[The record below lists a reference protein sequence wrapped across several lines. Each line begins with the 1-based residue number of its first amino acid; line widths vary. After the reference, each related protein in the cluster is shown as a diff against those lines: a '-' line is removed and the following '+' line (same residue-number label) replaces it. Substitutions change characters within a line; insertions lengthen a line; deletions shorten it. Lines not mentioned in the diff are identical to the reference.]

1 MPPYARKASMPANLR
16 IPLEGNLDLT
26 YRCNNVCRHCW
37 LWLAPNAAQQA
48 QELSFG
54 EICSIADQA
63 RAMGTRTWHISGGEP
78 MLRPD
83 FAEIFDYLTRSAL
96 NYSLNTNG
104 TLITPQ
110 IAQLLKRKG
119 NKMVALYGATAEV
132 YDDVTRNPG
141 GFEAAMRGFR
151 YLQEAGAG
159 FTVQLVPMRQNWHQ
173 WAEMQALA
181 ESLSP
186 HQRVG
191 AAWLYLSSSASAAKN
206 REIAAQR
213 LSPADVI
220 QLDQPIPADLT
231 QLFDPAAVAQSGCG
245 QVAPGDDRLFA
256 SCIDHRT
263 SFHIDPYGQMSWCSF
278 IKDPELRYDLR
289 TDSFRPDSFRKGWD
303 EFIPACAEKV
313 RGSEAWRQN
322 CGSCENRAD
331 CRWCAVY
338 AHLET
343 GSYSA
348 RVPYLCAMAEEAKAF
363 KQNWR
368 QNHRRYF
375 QIAGMT
381 ICLESD
387 QDLKDIP
394 FKPEL
399 TAFEVSG
406 PGEDNIVLKHH
417 FALPDLSKQ
426 DTGQEV
432 YRQAPWAI
440 SRLKNGAWLYQGIS
454 ANPANPE
461 LHRAAVFSSDYR
473 RAEIYSPP
481 GEVDTLHRLGWQAL
495 SLFPTD
501 QIWLAPLLADRQAV
515 LVHSAAAVI
524 NGQGLVFIGH
534 SSAGKSTT
542 MELLKAAGI
551 GAEVL
556 CDDRNVL
563 RKWGGPAGEWR
574 VHGTWSHGTT
584 ADVSP
589 ASAPLRAV
597 LFLHKDT
604 QNRLVPLTARP
615 EIWRRLL
622 ATLIRPLGTADWWQ
636 KELDVL
642 EQLVRETSFFT
653 MHFDQSGAIVP
664 ELARLCA

>member
-1 MPPYARKASMPANLR
+1 MPPYARKASLPANLR

-37 LWLAPNAAQQA
+37 LWLAPNASQQA
-48 QELSFG
+48 QEMSFA

-63 RAMGTRTWHISGGEP
+63 RSMGTRTWHISGGEP

-83 FAEIFDYLTRSAL
+83 FADIFDYLTRSAP

-104 TLITPQ
+104 TLITPS

-119 NKMVALYGATAEV
+119 TKMVALYGATAEV

-159 FTVQLVPMRQNWHQ
+159 FIVQMIPMRQNWHQ

-181 ESLSP
+181 ESLSA

-191 AAWLYLSSSASAAKN
+191 APWLYLSSSASTAKN

-213 LSPADVI
+213 LAPADVI
-220 QLDQPIPADLT
+220 MLDQPVPTDLT
-231 QLFDPAAVAQSGCG
+231 QLFEAAQGGCG

-256 SCIDHRT
+256 SCISKRT
-263 SFHIDPYGQMSWCSF
+263 SFHIDPYGQMSWCSY
-278 IKDPELRYDLR
+278 IKDPDLRYNLR
-289 TDSFRPDSFRKGWD
+289 TGTFRQAWD
-303 EFIPACAEKV
+303 EFIPACADRVHGGE
-313 RGSEAWRQN
+313 EWRQN
-322 CGSCENRAD
+322 CGSCENRKD

-348 RVPYLCAMAEEAKAF
+348 RVPYLCSVAEEAKSF
-363 KQNWR
+363 KQAWR
-368 QNHRRYF
+368 ENHRRYF

-387 QDLKDIP
+387 HDLTDIP

-399 TAFEVSG
+399 TAFETTG
-406 PGEDNIVLKHH
+406 PGDDNIVIKHH

-426 DTGQEV
+426 DTGSEV

-440 SRLKNGAWLYQGIS
+440 SHLKNGAWLYRGIS
-454 ANPANPE
+454 PDPANPE
-461 LHRAAVFSSDYR
+461 LYRAAVFSGDYR
-473 RAEIYSPP
+473 RAEIYSQP
-481 GEVDTLHRLGWQAL
+481 GELETLRSDGWQSLA
-495 SLFPTD
+495 LFPTD
-501 QIWLAPLLADRQAV
+501 QIWLAPLLAERQA
-515 LVHSAAAVI
+515 LLIHSAAAVI

-542 MELLKAAGI
+542 MELLKAANI

-589 ASAPLRAV
+589 AAAPLRAV

-604 QNRLVPLTARP
+604 QNCLEPLTARP

-636 KELDVL
+636 KELDIL
-642 EQLVRETSFFT
+642 ERLVQETAFYT

-664 ELARLCA
+664 ELERLCA